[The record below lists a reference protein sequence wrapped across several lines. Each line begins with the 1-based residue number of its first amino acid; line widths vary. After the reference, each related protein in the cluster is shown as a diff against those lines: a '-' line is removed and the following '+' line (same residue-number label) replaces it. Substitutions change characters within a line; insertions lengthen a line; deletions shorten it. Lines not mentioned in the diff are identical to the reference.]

1 MSSFLI
7 SAGDASGEM
16 HAAELVRALRCRAPQ
31 SRFAGLGGDEM
42 QRAGVEL
49 LAPQRDLAVGGL
61 FEVLGSLRRIR
72 SAWRR
77 MNRALAKRP
86 DLLVLVDSP
95 DFNIPLARRA
105 RRLGLPVLYYIGP
118 QVWAWRRGRVGKM
131 ARRVNRLAVIFPFEV
146 DFYRGAGL
154 PVEFVGHPLVERVAD
169 FARNWPRGRARDALR
184 LAPER
189 PLLALLPGSRRNEL
203 QRMLPLQ
210 LEVARILHARLPSLH
225 FAVALAQSIPRE
237 AVAPLLARADLPLSL
252 HEGRTW
258 QVLRAADAAL
268 AKPGTVTM
276 ELALLG
282 TPFAVALRVHPLSA
296 LIGRR
301 LIEVPSFTMPNL
313 IAGAPIVPEFM
324 QEQAQPARIAEALWE
339 LLTGPPA
346 SPARQRQCEALDL
359 VRRELGAGGS
369 AERVAE
375 IALEMIRG
383 ASGT

>member
-1 MSSFLI
+1 VSSFLI

-16 HAAELVRALRCRAPQ
+16 HAAGLVRALRRRAPQ
-31 SRFAGLGGDEM
+31 SRFAGLGGSEM

-49 LAPQRDLAVGGL
+49 LAPQRALSVCGL

-77 MNRALAKRP
+77 MNRALEARP

-118 QVWAWRRGRVGKM
+118 QVWAWRRGRVRKI
-131 ARRVNRLAVIFPFEV
+131 ARRVDRLAVIFPFEV

-154 PVEFVGHPLVERVAD
+154 PVEFVGHPLVERLAD
-169 FARNWPRGRARDALR
+169 FARDWPRARARNALQ

-237 AVAPLLARADLPLSL
+237 AAAPLLARAGAGLPLSV

-268 AKPGTVTM
+268 AKPGTITM

-313 IAGAPIVPEFM
+313 IAGAPIAPEFM

-339 LLTGPPA
+339 LLSG
-346 SPARQRQCEALDL
+346 PARQQQCEALDS
-359 VRRELGAGGS
+359 VRRTLGAGGS
-369 AERVAE
+369 AGRVAE
-375 IALEMIRG
+375 IALEMVRG
-383 ASGT
+383 ASGA

>member
-16 HAAELVRALRCRAPQ
+16 HAAELVRALRRRAPQ
-31 SRFAGLGGDEM
+31 SRFAGLGGGEM

-72 SAWRR
+72 SVWRR
-77 MNRALAKRP
+77 MNRALAARP

-131 ARRVNRLAVIFPFEV
+131 ARRVDRLAVIFPFEV

-154 PVEFVGHPLVERVAD
+154 PVEFVGHPLVERLAD
-169 FARNWPRGRARDALR
+169 FARDWPRTRARDALR

-237 AVAPLLARADLPLSL
+237 AAAPLLARAANLPLSV

-324 QEQAQPARIAEALWE
+324 QEQAQPARIADALWE
-339 LLTGPPA
+339 LLTGPA
-346 SPARQRQCEALDL
+346 RPARQRQCEALNS

-369 AERVAE
+369 AGRVAE
-375 IALEMIRG
+375 IALEMVRG
-383 ASGT
+383 ASGA

>member
-1 MSSFLI
+1 VSSFLI

-16 HAAELVRALRCRAPQ
+16 HAAGLVRALRRRAPD
-31 SRFAGLGGDEM
+31 SRFAGLGGAEM

-77 MNRALAKRP
+77 MNRALAARP

-118 QVWAWRRGRVGKM
+118 QVWAWRRGRVRKM
-131 ARRVNRLAVIFPFEV
+131 ARRVDRLAVIFPFEV

-154 PVEFVGHPLVERVAD
+154 PVEFVGHPLVERAAD
-169 FARNWPRGRARDALR
+169 FARNWPRARARAALQI
-184 LAPER
+184 APQQ

-210 LEVARILHARLPSLH
+210 LKVARILHARTPTLH

-237 AVAPLLARADLPLSL
+237 AAAPPLARAADLPLSV
-252 HEGRTW
+252 HEGSTW

-268 AKPGTVTM
+268 AKPGTITM

-313 IAGAPIVPEFM
+313 IAGAPIAPEFM
-324 QEQAQPARIAEALWE
+324 QEQAQPARIAEALWS
-339 LLTGPPA
+339 LLEG
-346 SPARQRQCEALDL
+346 PARQRQCEEFDS
-359 VRRELGAGGS
+359 VRRALGAGGS
-369 AERVAE
+369 ADRVAE
-375 IALEMIRG
+375 IALEMVRG
-383 ASGT
+383 AAGA